1 MPAETVLLIS
11 PSSDLADSLR
21 KLLRHMAPPIRL
33 IHVLSFGEAEAVL
46 SKHSV
51 ILAAL
56 HAESRGG
63 STPQAI
69 VRLKR
74 MLKHPIPI
82 LVLVCADMAE
92 KVRALL
98 RAGADEFWLL
108 PLDSVAFPPRLQVLM
123 EWGRSALEEGSAREA
138 GAQPR
143 YLKQF
148 SPWTRFWAWIRH
160 LFKAPNERASMAIE
174 LSTVFAGRWEKI
186 RRLGFGSFGEVW
198 LVKRKGEDRLA
209 VAKIPHNTRLNPQFF
224 REAAILKRLSGHPN
238 AVRLWEVLEEDRK
251 AVIIEEY
258 VDGPTL
264 QELLDEGLESATR
277 EKAYL
282 ELLDFLAFAHRHN
295 IMHRDIK
302 PENIIITP
310 SGLAKLLDFGAAKD
324 LTRRSTSSTVI
335 GSRPYMAPE
344 QISGK
349 SRLGSDIWAMGILL
363 YTLATGLLPFYDE
376 NEKNLMDMILECEP
390 EAPRSLE
397 PSLPERLE
405 EIILK
410 CLQKDPE
417 RRFKNAGE
425 LKDAIIEGFPQF
437 GDGSTLSS

>member
-1 MPAETVLLIS
+1 MTPQ
-11 PSSDLADSLR
+11 
-21 KLLRHMAPPIRL
+21 IRL
-33 IHVLSFGEAEAVL
+33 IHVLSLGETEAVL
-46 SKHSV
+46 SKHSIV
-51 ILAAL
+51 LAAL
-56 HAESRGG
+56 HAESRIG
-63 STPQAI
+63 SKPQAI

-82 LVLVCADMAE
+82 LVLVSADMAE
-92 KVRALL
+92 KVRPLL

-123 EWGRSALEEGSAREA
+123 EWGRSALEEGSAREI
-138 GAQPR
+138 GDRPR
-143 YLKQF
+143 SLKQ
-148 SPWTRFWAWIRH
+148 SSRWTEFWGSIWR
-160 LFKAPNERASMAIE
+160 LFKAPNERASKAIE
-174 LSTVFAGRWEKI
+174 LSTVFAGRWERI

-198 LVKRKGEDRLA
+198 LVKRRGEDRLA
-209 VAKIPHNTRLNPQFF
+209 VAKIPHNVSLNTQFF
-224 REAAILKRLSGHPN
+224 REAAILKRLANHSN
-238 AVRLWEVLEEDRK
+238 AVKLWEVLEEDRK

-264 QELLDEGLESATR
+264 QELLDEGLENSAR

-310 SGLAKLLDFGAAKD
+310 SGLTKLLDFGAAKD

-349 SRLGSDIWAMGILL
+349 SRLGSDVWAMGVLL
-363 YTLATGLLPFYDE
+363 YTLSTGLLPFYDD

-397 PSLPERLE
+397 PYLPEKLE

-410 CLQKDPE
+410 CLEKDPDK
-417 RRFKNAGE
+417 RFKHAGE

-437 GDGSTLSS
+437 GDGSTFPS